1 MSDKLSDEEIE
12 KRKSALDALHEFGNM
27 FQDAME
33 QIEKEEESWWSSLTE
48 DQQISALCCVS
59 RRIHKGD
66 IEENGSYRYVL
77 YNVFGFGPEA
87 YARAQ
92 MAGYLAIHNAI
103 VTASTERVILERF
116 CKMHGIDNATEKID
130 SYIEKTYL

>member
-1 MSDKLSDEEIE
+1 MSDKLPDEENE
-12 KRKSALDALHEFGNM
+12 KRRKALDALHEFGNM
-27 FQDAME
+27 FQDAMA
-33 QIEKEEESWWSSLTE
+33 QIEKEEEAWWSSLTE

-66 IEENGSYRYVL
+66 IEDNGSYRYVL
-77 YNVFGFGPEA
+77 YDVFGFGPEA

-103 VTASTERVILERF
+103 VTASTERVILDRF
-116 CKMHGIDNATEKID
+116 CKMHNIDNAEELINT
-130 SYIEKTYL
+130 YIEKTYL